1 MSNSVKILVKS
12 FILLVYIFIILSILE
27 SHYVIG
33 GECAARVY
41 YKPFIGW
48 DYIKI
53 TLVGIIMLSISLY
66 FIHTSLRMR
75 VLEVLVY
82 SSIIISTLIWGN
94 DILASR
100 TEDWPEVYKVKSVDY
115 MYPNKFIN

>member
-75 VLEVLVY
+75 GLEVLVY